1 MKEKRPTFSDAFDL
15 VHRREAERPNA
26 IWQADHTLLD
36 ILVQRESENP
46 AQPWPRVILDDYSRA
61 VAGLFLFFEAPSA
74 AQTALAALGV
84 IAKRLLLDFTLAPFR
99 RSRLRIVS
107 ADVVIDRFA

>member
-1 MKEKRPTFSDAFDL
+1 MRFGKRITLFSISWCNEKVKIR
-15 VHRREAERPNA
+15 
-26 IWQADHTLLD
+26 
-36 ILVQRESENP
+36 

-74 AQTALAALGV
+74 AQTALAAPGV

-99 RSRLRIVS
+99 GSRLRIVS